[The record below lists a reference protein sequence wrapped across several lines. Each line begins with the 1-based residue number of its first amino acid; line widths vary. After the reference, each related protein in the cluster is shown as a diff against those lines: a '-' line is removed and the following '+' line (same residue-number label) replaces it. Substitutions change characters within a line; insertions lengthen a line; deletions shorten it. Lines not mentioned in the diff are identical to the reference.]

1 MSNHQALLQRRELL
15 LLLAGLSI
23 TPVNFAEALMPSD
36 DQNTTK
42 NHASNLIQAQQD
54 PGKPG
59 DFDFLQGEW
68 KIAHQRPKANSPG
81 EWDHFE
87 GEATCWSI
95 LGGIAS
101 IEELRIPA
109 RNFSGMGLRLLDSE
123 KKLWSDFGSM
133 LKVVYYSLQASA
145 VAFEMGSALSSQ
157 AKKWKEKQYYSVA
170 CGTKLQRAPV
180 AGSKPARKMA
190 ACPGKPTGLWIGE
203 KSEPYL
209 GLMNKRTCSP

>member
-15 LLLAGLSI
+15 LSLAGLSI

-42 NHASNLIQAQQD
+42 NHASNLIQAQQN

-123 KKLWSDFGSM
+123 KKLWSDFWVNAKSGVLLSPGVSGGFRNGVGTFISSEEVEGKTVLFRGM
-133 LKVVYYSLQASA
+133 WDQITARSCRWQQASSKD
-145 VAFEMGSALSSQ
+145 GGLS
-157 AKKWKEKQYYSVA
+157 WE
-170 CGTKLQRAPV
+170 TDWIMDW
-180 AGSKPARKMA
+180 RKV
-190 ACPGKPTGLWIGE
+190 
-203 KSEPYL
+203 
-209 GLMNKRTCSP
+209 